1 MTYFTQLILR
11 NLIEVFMTTVIT
23 FGMLST
29 LMVISQA
36 PVFVFLVINTTVNC
50 SRYLVRIFIMDDQ
63 AKETGRIVYKNN
75 LRTYLEC

>member
-1 MTYFTQLILR
+1 
-11 NLIEVFMTTVIT
+11 
-23 FGMLST
+23 MLST